1 MDFKHDLFAQFARV
15 GKALSN
21 GNRLELL
28 EFLAQGERS
37 VEQLSKVAGLSVANT
52 SQHLQQLRHAGM
64 VTCRKQG
71 LKVYYNISGD
81 DVINL
86 LAALRAVAER
96 HVTDVQYLLN
106 TYLTVKDNLEPIPRA
121 ELLERAHAGL
131 ITVLDVR
138 PPEEYAA
145 GHVPGAVNIPLQ
157 ELEKRLEELG
167 GNQEIVAYC
176 RGPHCVLAFDAVA
189 RLREKGINARRLED
203 GYPEWKTAGLP
214 IEESQSDPNGTYLGR
229 NHRHCEH

>member
-1 MDFKHDLFAQFARV
+1 MSSTSFKHDLFAQFARV

-37 VEQLSKVAGLSVANT
+37 VEQLSTVAGLTVANT

-64 VTCRKQG
+64 VVCRKEG
-71 LKVYYNISGD
+71 LKVYYSISGD
-81 DVINL
+81 DVITL
-86 LAALRAVAER
+86 LDTLRAVAER
-96 HVTDVQYLLN
+96 HVTDVQHLVN
-106 TYLTVKDNLEPIPRA
+106 TYLTVKDSLEPIPRT
-121 ELLERAHAGL
+121 ELLERAREGL

-138 PPEEYAA
+138 PPEEYAS
-145 GHVPGAVNIPLQ
+145 GHVSGAVNIPLKD
-157 ELEKRLEELG
+157 LEKWIKKLDK
-167 GNQEIVAYC
+167 NQEIVAYC

-189 RLREKGINARRLED
+189 RLREKGINARRMED

-214 IEESQSDPNGTYLGR
+214 IEESQSGT
-229 NHRHCEH
+229 

>member
-37 VEQLSKVAGLSVANT
+37 VEQLSTVAGLTVANT

-64 VTCRKQG
+64 VTSRKEG
-71 LKVYYNISGD
+71 LKVYYSISGD
-81 DVINL
+81 DIITL
-86 LAALRAVAER
+86 LNALRAVAER
-96 HVTDVQYLLN
+96 HVTDVQHLVN
-106 TYLTVKDNLEPIPRA
+106 TYLTVKDSLEPIPRA
-121 ELLERAHAGL
+121 ELLERARAGL
-131 ITVLDVR
+131 VTVLDVR
-138 PPEEYAA
+138 PAEEYAS
-145 GHVPGAVNIPLQ
+145 GHVIGAVNVPLKN
-157 ELEKRLEELG
+157 LEKWIKKLDK
-167 GNQEIVAYC
+167 NQEIVAYC

-189 RLREKGINARRLED
+189 RLREKGIKARRMQD

-214 IEESQSDPNGTYLGR
+214 VEVSQSGT
-229 NHRHCEH
+229 

>member
-1 MDFKHDLFAQFARV
+1 MGFKHDLFAQFARV

-37 VEQLSKVAGLSVANT
+37 VEQLSKVAGLTVANT

-64 VTCRKQG
+64 VTCRKEG
-71 LKVYYNISGD
+71 LKVYYCISGD
-81 DVINL
+81 DVIKL
-86 LAALRAVAER
+86 LDALRAVAER
-96 HVTDVQYLLN
+96 HVTDVQHLVN
-106 TYLTVKDNLEPIPRA
+106 TYLTVKDDLEPIPRT
-121 ELLERAHAGL
+121 ELLERVRDGL
-131 ITVLDVR
+131 VTVLDVR

-157 ELEKRLEELG
+157 ELEQRLEELG
-167 GNQEIVAYC
+167 KNQEIVAYC

-189 RLREKGINARRLED
+189 RLRKKGINARRMED
-203 GYPEWKTAGLP
+203 GFPEWKTAGLP
-214 IEESQSDPNGTYLGR
+214 IEESQSGT
-229 NHRHCEH
+229 

>member
-1 MDFKHDLFAQFARV
+1 MSFKQELFTQFARV

-37 VEQLSKVAGLSVANT
+37 VDQLSKVAGLTVANT

-64 VTCRKQG
+64 VSCRKQG
-71 LKVYYNISGD
+71 LKVYYSISGD
-81 DVINL
+81 DIIVL
-86 LAALRAVAER
+86 LDALRTVAER
-96 HVTDVQYLLN
+96 HVSDVQQLVN
-106 TYLTVKDNLEPIPRA
+106 TFLTVKDDLEPIPRT
-121 ELLERAHAGL
+121 ELLERARDGL

-145 GHVPGAVNIPLQ
+145 GHVPGAVNIPLH
-157 ELEKRLEELG
+157 ELEQRLGELG
-167 GNQEIVAYC
+167 NQDDTNHEIIAYC

-189 RLREKGINARRLED
+189 RLREKGMKARRLED
-203 GYPEWKTAGLP
+203 GYPEWLVAGLP
-214 IEESQSDPNGTYLGR
+214 VEKTL
-229 NHRHCEH
+229 

>member
-1 MDFKHDLFAQFARV
+1 MSFKHDLFAQFARV

-37 VEQLSKVAGLSVANT
+37 VEQLSKVAGLTVANT

-64 VTCRKQG
+64 VICRKEG
-71 LKVYYNISGD
+71 LKVYYSISGD
-81 DVINL
+81 DVIDL
-86 LAALRAVAER
+86 LDALRVVAER
-96 HVTDVQYLLN
+96 HVTDVQHLVN
-106 TYLTVKDNLEPIPRA
+106 TYLTVKDDLEPIPRT
-121 ELLERAHAGL
+121 ELLERVRDGL
-131 ITVLDVR
+131 VTVIDVR

-145 GHVPGAVNIPLQ
+145 GHVPGAVNVPLQ
-157 ELEKRLEELG
+157 ELEDRLEEFSNLEG
-167 GNQEIVAYC
+167 EDREIIAYC

-189 RLREKGINARRLED
+189 SLREKGMKARRLED

-214 IEESQSDPNGTYLGR
+214 VEEAPSGVKKDN
-229 NHRHCEH
+229 

>member
-1 MDFKHDLFAQFARV
+1 MSSTNFKHDLFAQFARV

-37 VEQLSKVAGLSVANT
+37 VEQLSKVAGLTMANT

-71 LKVYYNISGD
+71 LKVYYKISGD
-81 DVINL
+81 DVITL
-86 LAALRAVAER
+86 LDTLRTVAER
-96 HVTDVQYLLN
+96 HVTDVQHLVN
-106 TYLTVKDNLEPIPRA
+106 TYLTVKDNLEPVPRA
-121 ELLERAHAGL
+121 ELLERARDGL

-138 PPEEYAA
+138 PPEEYAS
-145 GHVPGAVNIPLQ
+145 GHIPGAVNIPLH
-157 ELEKRLEELG
+157 ELEQRLEELG
-167 GNQEIVAYC
+167 IQEDENREIVAYC

-189 RLREKGINARRLED
+189 RLREKGINARRMED

-214 IEESQSDPNGTYLGR
+214 VEESQSLL
-229 NHRHCEH
+229 

>member
-1 MDFKHDLFAQFARV
+1 MAFKHDLFAQFARV

-37 VEQLSKVAGLSVANT
+37 VEQLSKVAGLTVANT

-64 VTCRKQG
+64 VTCRKEG
-71 LKVYYNISGD
+71 LKVYYSISGD
-81 DVINL
+81 DVIKL
-86 LAALRAVAER
+86 LDALRAVAER
-96 HVTDVQYLLN
+96 HVTDVQHLVN

-121 ELLERAHAGL
+121 ELLERVHDGL
-131 ITVLDVR
+131 VTVLDVR

-157 ELEKRLEELG
+157 ELEQRLEELG
-167 GNQEIVAYC
+167 ENQEIVAYC

-189 RLREKGINARRLED
+189 RLREKGLKARRLED

-214 IEESQSDPNGTYLGR
+214 VEEGKTGT
-229 NHRHCEH
+229 

>member
-1 MDFKHDLFAQFARV
+1 MSFKHELFAQFARV

-28 EFLAQGERS
+28 EFLAQGEHS
-37 VEQLSKVAGLSVANT
+37 VEQLSNVAGLTVANT

-64 VTCRKQG
+64 VTCRKEG
-71 LKVYYNISGD
+71 LKVYYSISGD
-81 DVINL
+81 DVIKL

-96 HVTDVQYLLN
+96 HVTDVQHLVN
-106 TYLTVKDNLEPIPRA
+106 TYLTVKDDLEPIPRK
-121 ELLERAHAGL
+121 ELLERVRDGL
-131 ITVLDVR
+131 VTVLDVR
-138 PPEEYAA
+138 PHEEYAA

-157 ELEKRLEELG
+157 ELDQRLEELG
-167 GNQEIVAYC
+167 NREIVAYC

-189 RLREKGINARRLED
+189 RLREKGMTARRLED

-214 IEESQSDPNGTYLGR
+214 VEENQSHT
-229 NHRHCEH
+229 

>member
-1 MDFKHDLFAQFARV
+1 MGFKQDLFAQFARV

-37 VEQLSKVAGLSVANT
+37 VEQLSKVSGLTVANT

-64 VTCRKQG
+64 VTCRKEG
-71 LKVYYNISGD
+71 LKVFYSISGD
-81 DVINL
+81 DVIL
-86 LAALRAVAER
+86 LLDALRAVAER
-96 HVTDVQYLLN
+96 HVTDVQHLVN
-106 TYLTVKDNLEPIPRA
+106 TYLTVKDNLEPVPRT
-121 ELLERAHAGL
+121 ELLERARDGL
-131 ITVLDVR
+131 VTVLDVR
-138 PPEEYAA
+138 PEEEYAA

-157 ELEKRLEELG
+157 ELEQRLKELG
-167 GNQEIVAYC
+167 NLNDENREIVAYC

-189 RLREKGINARRLED
+189 RLREKGLNARRMED

-214 IEESQSDPNGTYLGR
+214 VEKSQTR
-229 NHRHCEH
+229 T